1 MPLKI
6 SVNSFFILIA
16 LIFIAACTPKMPQQ
30 TATTNTPNTCLQQLK
45 PNFQSVLYNTQVN
58 VVGNHLSGLLLVKKM
73 SADTTRIL
81 FTSETG
87 IKFFDFELTNN
98 TFAIKYCIKKLN
110 KKVVTTQLQ
119 KVFRLILMNY
129 GNIDNYLEVEPDSL
143 NNYRLENGKENVIY
157 STLKNCSELKHIET
171 SSNKHKPKISITLD
185 GAKNGIADVI
195 FIQYHT
201 FSFDISL
208 KQIDR

>member
-1 MPLKI
+1 MYFK
-6 SVNSFFILIA
+6 NNFFILV
-16 LIFIAACTPKMPQQ
+16 LILLISSCTSKMPMQF
-30 TATTNTPNTCLQQLK
+30 TKTRLANTCLQQLK
-45 PNFQSVLYNTQVN
+45 PNIQSVIYNTQVN

-73 SADTTRIL
+73 GNDTTRIL

-87 IKFFDFELTNN
+87 IKFFDFQLTNSD
-98 TFAIKYCIKKLN
+98 FKVMFCIKKLN

-129 GNIDNYLEVEPDSL
+129 GNIHNYEPLATDSL
-143 NNYRLENGKENVIY
+143 KTFRLVNGKEFITY
-157 STLKNCSELKHIET
+157 TTLNDCSQLKHIET
-171 SSNKHKPKISITLD
+171 SSNKNKPKISINLD
-185 GAKNGIADVI
+185 GTKNGIADVI